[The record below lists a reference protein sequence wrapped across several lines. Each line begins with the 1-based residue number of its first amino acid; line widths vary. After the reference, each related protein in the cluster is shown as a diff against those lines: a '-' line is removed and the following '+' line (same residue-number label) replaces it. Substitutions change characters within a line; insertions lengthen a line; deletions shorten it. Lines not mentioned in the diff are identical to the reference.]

1 MYNDH
6 IVKHWEPNNT
16 LGYTQKDLF
25 LVITI
30 IFGTLL
36 IYTTYRILLPWKK
49 FYSIFWWFDGK
60 SKTTITTLFNSLQDL
75 DIF

>member
-6 IVKHWEPNNT
+6 IVKHREPNNT

-49 FYSIFWWFDGK
+49 IYSIFCGLMEKIQDYDHN
-60 SKTTITTLFNSLQDL
+60 TLQFFTGS
-75 DIF
+75 